1 MTGFHMKRN
10 TGLKWVKSFQANIP
24 ILSPLKTLENET
36 FSDVIRW
43 VKRKIILK
51 WDNIGRTSLL

>member
-1 MTGFHMKRN
+1 MKRN